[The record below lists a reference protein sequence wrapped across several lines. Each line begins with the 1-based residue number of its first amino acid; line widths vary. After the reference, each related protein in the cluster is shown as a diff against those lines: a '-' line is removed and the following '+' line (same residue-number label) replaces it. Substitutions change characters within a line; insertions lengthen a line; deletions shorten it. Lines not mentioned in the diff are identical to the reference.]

1 MRMLLAI
8 LVVLVPL
15 TCRADDGVHVSL
27 LGGVGLAEGILGGHV
42 EVRKSHLA
50 VFAGS
55 GLVFVTTLGG
65 DLFGGPGYGGVA
77 GARWYAGDSGDRVF
91 LSAQF
96 AFSTQRSPGDPQER
110 FPAEWKHSN
119 ATTLTAGWR
128 FRFGSFLLDLGAGA
142 GIFVESRCCS
152 QSGYQSHLGPDGT
165 LAFGYEF

>member
-1 MRMLLAI
+1 MRTLLAV
-8 LVVLVPL
+8 LVVLAPF
-15 TCRADDGVHVSL
+15 TSRADDGVHVSV
-27 LGGVGLAEGILGGHV
+27 LGGVGLAEGLLGGHV

-55 GLVFVTTLGG
+55 GLVFATSLGG
-65 DLFGGPGYGGVA
+65 DSFGGPGYGGVV
-77 GARWYAGDSGDRVF
+77 GSRWYSGDSGDRFF

-96 AFSTQRSPGDPQER
+96 AFSTQRSPGDPRER
-110 FPAEWKHSN
+110 FPAEWQHSN

-142 GIFVESRCCS
+142 GVFFESRCCS
-152 QSGYQSHLGPDGT
+152 QSGYRSYLGPDGT